1 MLGLLFTKKI
11 YAVSEI
17 RKMHYFKLGSTEVL
31 AVWEQAKEE
40 KREMEVGNIS
50 QNGQMIG
57 AYLVEV
63 SNKREFEQE
72 VGH

>member
-1 MLGLLFTKKI
+1 
-11 YAVSEI
+11 
-17 RKMHYFKLGSTEVL
+17 MHYFKLGSTEVL

-57 AYLVEV
+57 AHLVEV

-72 VGH
+72 AGH